1 MNSVQ
6 ASNAYRQSGAQAKI
20 NPVKLIHL
28 MYERALAHLE
38 MAGVGIVKKD
48 PKMRGENLGKAIAI
62 ITELNAS
69 VNEDDSSEAAIF
81 LRGLYGAILLEL
93 PKAALSDDGE
103 IVHQT
108 IAYIKRLKEIW
119 EQTAMQEDVDKD
131 EGKSAAEPVAKAQQ
145 GKQSKMYGK
154 SDPLAAVQGVSFSI

>member
-1 MNSVQ
+1 MNSAQ
-6 ASNAYRQSGAQAKI
+6 ARNAYRQSEAQSKI
-20 NPVKLIHL
+20 HPVKLIHL

-69 VNEDDSSEAAIF
+69 VNEDDTSEAALF
-81 LRGLYGAILLEL
+81 LRGLYGAILAEL
-93 PKAALSDDGE
+93 PKASIVDNGE

-108 IAYIKRLKEIW
+108 ITYIKRLKEIW
-119 EQTAMQEDVDKD
+119 EQTAMQE
-131 EGKSAAEPVAKAQQ
+131 EF
-145 GKQSKMYGK
+145 GKQDTCVKGP
-154 SDPLAAVQGVSFSI
+154 SDTNEKKATVQGVSFSI